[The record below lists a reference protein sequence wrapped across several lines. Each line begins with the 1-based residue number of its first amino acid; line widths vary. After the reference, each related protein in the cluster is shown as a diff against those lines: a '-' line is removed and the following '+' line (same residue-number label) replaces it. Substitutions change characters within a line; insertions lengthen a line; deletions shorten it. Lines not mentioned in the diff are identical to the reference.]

1 MENKNFKNSTIM
13 KIKINFQAKLLLIT
27 LLTVSLQLLT
37 SNVFSQ
43 NVGINET
50 GSLPDNSA
58 LLDLSSTERGLLVP
72 RMTTTE
78 RDAITTPANS
88 LLIFNTTTQ
97 CYEGYNAPSS
107 TWVAFGC
114 IGCTVPTGVSAT
126 AAPNPICE
134 GSDLTLTGGAT
145 GATSWSWT
153 GPNGY
158 TSSSQSPTITGITT
172 AGAGVYTLTASN
184 TCGSAS
190 AVNTASVTVTP
201 NNTITLTSA
210 AETNNQITCI
220 NTAITNI
227 TYSTTGATGATFSG
241 LPAGVTGSW
250 AANVVT
256 ISGTPT
262 ASGTFNYTVTLT
274 GGCGTVTAT
283 GTITVNAAP
292 TTANAG
298 SDINPA
304 CDATTATLA
313 GNTPTIGTGTWSV
326 VSGTATITT
335 PSSPTSGVTGLT
347 VPGTA
352 TLRWTISN
360 SPCTPSTDDVVITTS
375 ACFTCGTSTVSFT
388 YNGSSVTYGTVA
400 NNGKCWLDRNLG
412 ASQVAISS
420 TDANAYGDLFQWGRG
435 ADGHQIRTSGTTDI
449 NSPTD
454 NPGHSNFITEGSSPY
469 DWRVPQNNNL
479 WQGVSGTNNPCP
491 SGWRLPTQA
500 EWEAEKGSWS
510 SQNAAGAFASP
521 LKLPVAGVR
530 NRSNGSLILV
540 GSFGY
545 YWSTTIDGSNS
556 RGLNFGSSSAN
567 MSSGVRANGFSVR
580 CIKD

>member
-43 NVGINET
+43 NVGISET

-134 GSDLTLTGGAT
+134 GSDLTLTGVAT
-145 GATSWSWT
+145 DATAWSWT
-153 GPNGY
+153 GPNGF
-158 TSSSQSPTITGITT
+158 TSIEQSPTITNITT
-172 AGAGVYTLTASN
+172 AEAGVYTLTASN
-184 TCGSAS
+184 TCGSAT
-190 AVNTASVTVTP
+190 AVNTASVIV
-201 NNTITLTSA
+201 S
-210 AETNNQITCI
+210 Q
-220 NTAITNI
+220 
-227 TYSTTGATGATFSG
+227 S
-241 LPAGVTGSW
+241 
-250 AANVVT
+250 
-256 ISGTPT
+256 
-262 ASGTFNYTVTLT
+262 
-274 GGCGTVTAT
+274 
-283 GTITVNAAP
+283 P

-313 GNTPTIGTGTWSV
+313 GNTPTIGTGEWSV

-335 PSSPTSGVTGLT
+335 PTSPTSGVTGLA

-360 SPCTPSTDDVVITTS
+360 PPCADSYDEVDITTTV
-375 ACFTCGTSTVSFT
+375 CFTCGTSTVTFT
-388 YNGSSVTYGTVA
+388 YNGSSVTYGTVVGQ
-400 NNGKCWLDRNLG
+400 NSTCWLDRNLG
-412 ASQVAISS
+412 ASQVATNS
-420 TDANAYGDLFQWGRG
+420 TDANAYGDLFQWGR
-435 ADGHQIRTSGTTDI
+435 ADDGHQIRTSATTSTLATS
-449 NSPTD
+449 NT
-454 NPGHSNFITEGSSPY
+454 PGHSDFITNDASPY
-469 DWRVPQNNNL
+469 DWCNPQNNNL

-491 SGWRLPTQA
+491 SGWRLPTEA
-500 EWEAEKGSWS
+500 EWEAERASWGSD
-510 SQNAAGAFASP
+510 QNSAGAFASP
-521 LKLPVAGVR
+521 LKLPLAGL
-530 NRSNGSLILV
+530 RSNGTGSLNTV
-540 GSFGY
+540 GSNGH
-545 YWSTTIDGSNS
+545 YWSSTIVGTNS
-556 RGLNFGSSSAN
+556 RLLNFYSSGAN
-567 MSSGVRANGFSVR
+567 MSSGNRAFGFSVR